1 MKILVVGGGG
11 REHAIVWKL
20 AQSSRVEKIYCA
32 PGNGGTAQIAQNIP
46 AKATDLEAV
55 RDFALSES
63 IDLVFVAPDD
73 PLAMGMVD
81 FLENSGI
88 RAFGP
93 RAAAARIEASKS
105 YAKDLM
111 KKYNIPTAAYEIFTD
126 MEAALAYVERCELP
140 VVIKA
145 DGLALG
151 KGVIIA
157 EAREEALKA
166 VKEMMSDGVFGTA
179 GRTIVVEEFLR
190 GPELT
195 VLAFADGKTVKAMVS
210 SRDHKR
216 ALDGDMGLNT
226 GGMGAIAPG
235 ADLTEEQQRE
245 MHELIFQPTIDAM
258 RAEGSPFAGVIYFGL
273 MLTAAGPKVIEY
285 NARFG
290 DPETQVVLPLL
301 ETDFVDIIDACIDGK
316 LDQLEINWSDRCAC
330 VVVMASGGYPGKYE
344 TGKIISGLES
354 AVKPGDDAIIF
365 HAGTSRDGNVVNTS
379 GGRVLGVTALA
390 DSRDKAIDKA
400 YEIVDRISFD
410 NCHYRRDIGRTC

>member
-11 REHAIVWKL
+11 REHTIVWKL

-111 KKYNIPTAAYEIFTD
+111 KKYNIPTAAYEIFAD

-179 GRTIVVEEFLR
+179 GR
-190 GPELT
+190 
-195 VLAFADGKTVKAMVS
+195 S
-210 SRDHKR
+210 
-216 ALDGDMGLNT
+216 
-226 GGMGAIAPG
+226 
-235 ADLTEEQQRE
+235 
-245 MHELIFQPTIDAM
+245 
-258 RAEGSPFAGVIYFGL
+258 
-273 MLTAAGPKVIEY
+273 
-285 NARFG
+285 
-290 DPETQVVLPLL
+290 
-301 ETDFVDIIDACIDGK
+301 
-316 LDQLEINWSDRCAC
+316 
-330 VVVMASGGYPGKYE
+330 
-344 TGKIISGLES
+344 
-354 AVKPGDDAIIF
+354 
-365 HAGTSRDGNVVNTS
+365 
-379 GGRVLGVTALA
+379 
-390 DSRDKAIDKA
+390 
-400 YEIVDRISFD
+400 
-410 NCHYRRDIGRTC
+410 